1 MSDPVASVAAAG
13 AATLPAD
20 WRDLLALTKPRVMTL
35 VVFTGLCGLLAA
47 PTHIHPVLAFT
58 AILCIALGAGA
69 AAALNQWYEADID
82 ALISGEGFSA
92 HFGFNDVFSG
102 DSAVDIAVSS
112 SLTSDASKFPTATMA
127 AMSALA
133 VGQIAVA
140 SGGTGAA
147 IAMFHADGTM
157 MARYPRIDEL
167 IGQNFAAAPLLQPA
181 SPPPPPG
188 APTVPA
194 IPADMR
200 QQPGGLG
207 SLDDVRANFSD
218 PNSIVTNLF
227 PDPAV
232 PYTPVRQM
240 PMGPPPPPDP
250 AFAPPA

>member
-1 MSDPVASVAAAG
+1 MSGLRRRVLGVGGCALAIAC
-13 AATLPAD
+13 AATGVGMAHAQPA
-20 WRDLLALTKPRVMTL
+20 PSEP
-35 VVFTGLCGLLAA
+35 VV
-47 PTHIHPVLAFT
+47 P
-58 AILCIALGAGA
+58 
-69 AAALNQWYEADID
+69 
-82 ALISGEGFSA
+82 
-92 HFGFNDVFSG
+92 
-102 DSAVDIAVSS
+102 
-112 SLTSDASKFPTATMA
+112 
-127 AMSALA
+127 
-133 VGQIAVA
+133 QIPGVV
-140 SGGTGAA
+140 TN
-147 IAMFHADGTM
+147 IVTADG
-157 MARYPRIDEL
+157 
-167 IGQNFAAAPLLQPA
+167 PLPA

-240 PMGPPPPPDP
+240 PMGPPPPLDP

>member
-1 MSDPVASVAAAG
+1 MSGPRRWVMGAGGGTLAIACAVTGVGMAYAQPAPIDPVVPQIPG
-13 AATLPAD
+13 
-20 WRDLLALTKPRVMTL
+20 
-35 VVFTGLCGLLAA
+35 VV
-47 PTHIHPVLAFT
+47 
-58 AILCIALGAGA
+58 
-69 AAALNQWYEADID
+69 
-82 ALISGEGFSA
+82 
-92 HFGFNDVFSG
+92 
-102 DSAVDIAVSS
+102 
-112 SLTSDASKFPTATMA
+112 TSIVT
-127 AMSALA
+127 
-133 VGQIAVA
+133 
-140 SGGTGAA
+140 
-147 IAMFHADGTM
+147 ADG
-157 MARYPRIDEL
+157 
-167 IGQNFAAAPLLQPA
+167 PLPA